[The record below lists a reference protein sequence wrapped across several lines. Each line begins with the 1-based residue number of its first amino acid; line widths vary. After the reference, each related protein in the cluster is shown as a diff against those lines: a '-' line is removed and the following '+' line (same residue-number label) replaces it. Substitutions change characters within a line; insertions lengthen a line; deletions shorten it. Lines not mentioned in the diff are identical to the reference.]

1 MTTGNRLSYGGG
13 PEVHKG
19 TDDRGKLGRSSQM
32 RARRT
37 RAGATLLIVAGVV
50 SGSSLA
56 LAGNATASP
65 PRGANVTGTI
75 TAEFDAGLTFDSTAL
90 GVAWWK
96 RVASEFHST
105 YPKAHLVLQDVSG
118 NLVAYTTK
126 LALQFRAASTSP
138 DVIQINSQYLGEF
151 GAAGNLLALNH
162 ELTPSQAPYW
172 SQYPANVRASD
183 TIKGKVYGVDEG
195 ENIGAILYNKVLL
208 KRAGIALPWKPKNWT
223 AILSAAEA
231 VKRKEPSVAPVWLAA
246 GTSTGPGGIAQGT
259 GNLILGTRQPTIFD
273 EHTRKWVVDSAGM
286 RQVLSFYKTL
296 YGKGL
301 GAPLSEVFS
310 PNAIGNAPDLM
321 AQGKVAIAIGE
332 NWYPGAWALQ
342 GSGAT
347 WPAAVKETGTAP
359 IPTEYGQG
367 TGTVTTLQG
376 WAAAISHT
384 STNSK
389 LAWDLIQIMQ
399 RPANVISLANTAGF
413 VPPEPNLSH
422 ASAFVDFAP
431 LQAVIAAYLPSAKA
445 LPSSEAGYSAWV
457 NGIEEATQQ
466 LASKPSGTSV
476 ASAAALAKSTIA
488 GELSA
493 GAVE

>member
-1 MTTGNRLSYGGG
+1 M
-13 PEVHKG
+13 
-19 TDDRGKLGRSSQM
+19 
-32 RARRT
+32 
-37 RAGATLLIVAGVV
+37 
-50 SGSSLA
+50 
-56 LAGNATASP
+56 
-65 PRGANVTGTI
+65 TGTI
-75 TAEFDAGLTFDSTAL
+75 TAEFDAGLAFDSTAL

-96 RVASEFHST
+96 TVATEFHT
-105 YPKAHLVLQDVSG
+105 AYPKAHLVLEDVSG

-126 LALQFRAASTSP
+126 LALQLRSASTSP

-162 ELTPSQAPYW
+162 YLTPSQAPYW

-183 TIKGKVYGVDEG
+183 TIKGQVYGVDEG

-208 KRAGIALPWKPKNWT
+208 KKAGIPLPWRPKTWS
-223 AILSAAEA
+223 AILSAGEA
-231 VKRKEPSVAPVWLAA
+231 VKSKDSGVAPIWLAA

-259 GNLILGTRQPTIFD
+259 GNLVLGTRDPAIFD
-273 EHTRKWVVDSAGM
+273 AHTKKWVADSGGIK
-286 RQVLSFYKTL
+286 QVLSFYKTL

-332 NWYPGAWALQ
+332 NWYPGAWALK

-347 WPAAVKETGTAP
+347 WPAAVKDAGTAP

-367 TGTVTTLQG
+367 AGSVTTLQG
-376 WAAAISHT
+376 WAAAISRT
-384 STNSK
+384 SANAK

-399 RPANVISLANTAGF
+399 QPANVISLANTAGF

-422 ASAFVDFAP
+422 AKAFVDFAP
-431 LQAVIAAYLPSAKA
+431 LQATIAAYLPSAKG
-445 LPSSEAGYSAWV
+445 LPTAVSGYAAWV

-476 ASAAALAKSTIA
+476 SSAAALAKSTIA
-488 GELSA
+488 GEL
-493 GAVE
+493 GASTVE